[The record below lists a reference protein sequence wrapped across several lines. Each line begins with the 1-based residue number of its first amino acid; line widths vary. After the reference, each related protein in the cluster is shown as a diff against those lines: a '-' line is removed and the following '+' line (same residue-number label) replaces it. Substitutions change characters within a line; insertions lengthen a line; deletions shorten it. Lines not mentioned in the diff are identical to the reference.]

1 MSLAAENPKRDLVME
16 NSPVLQMRG
25 IRKAFPGV
33 QALDGVDLE
42 VRSGEVM
49 ALVGENGAG
58 KSTLIKIL
66 SGAYTADAGEI
77 LIKDQPVKIESPKQ
91 ARDYGVSVI
100 YQELNLAEQVS
111 VAENIFAGREIVNR
125 FGLIDYRK
133 MYREAQRWM
142 DELHITHVNP
152 RDEVRRLSIARKQMV
167 EITKALSLDS
177 SIIVM
182 DEPTSSLPSA
192 TTDPNQIS
200 EVQILLNIIRKLRDR
215 GKAVIYISHRMEEI
229 FRISDRITVM
239 RDGKL
244 IGVRTTS
251 QTTPQEIISMMVGRN
266 LEDMYGAAGKQEIGR
281 TVLEVKNLRQGKKL
295 VDISFSARA
304 GEILGVAG
312 LVGAGRTEMA
322 KAIFGADYRDSGEI
336 FVEGKKINIQTP
348 HDAIEVGL
356 GYLPEDR
363 KLQGLF
369 LRKAI
374 AANVSAASIDR
385 VSRRGFLQER
395 MEKEL
400 AESYIRQLNIRTP
413 STSQL
418 ARNLSGGNQ
427 QKVIIAKWLAVQPK
441 VLIVDE
447 PTRGV
452 DVGAKMEIYA
462 LLRKMASQGV
472 AVVMIS
478 SELPEI
484 LGMSDRILVI
494 REGHFAGEL
503 ERADASEEKIMAM
516 ATGTAMEVLQ

>member
-1 MSLAAENPKRDLVME
+1 ME
-16 NSPVLQMRG
+16 DTEVLQMRG
-25 IRKAFPGV
+25 IKKAFPGV

-66 SGAYTADAGEI
+66 SGAYTADAGDI
-77 LIKDQPVKIESPKQ
+77 YIKGQPVKIVDPRH
-91 ARDYGVSVI
+91 ARDLGVSVI

-125 FGLIDYRK
+125 FGLIDYGT
-133 MYREAQRWM
+133 MYKNAQKWL
-142 DELHITHVNP
+142 DELHIKNVDP
-152 RDEVRRLSIARKQMV
+152 RDEIRRLSIARKQMV
-167 EITKALSLDS
+167 EIAKALSLDS

-182 DEPTSSLPSA
+182 DEPTSSLPTAA
-192 TTDPNQIS
+192 TNPDEVN
-200 EVQILLNIIRKLRDR
+200 EVQVLLSTIKKLRDR

-244 IGVRTTS
+244 IGVRKTS
-251 QTTPQEIISMMVGRN
+251 ETTPKEVISMMVGRN
-266 LEDMYGAAGKQEIGR
+266 LEDLYGKATERKIGR
-281 TVLEVKNLRQGKKL
+281 TVLEVRNLNQGKRLKN
-295 VDISFSARA
+295 ISFKARS

-312 LVGAGRTEMA
+312 LVGAGRTELA
-322 KAIFGADYRDSGEI
+322 KAVFGADPRDSGEI
-336 FVEGKKINIQTP
+336 LVDNKPVKIKVP
-348 HDAIEVGL
+348 RDAIEAGL

-363 KLQGLF
+363 KMQGLF
-369 LRKAI
+369 LQKAI
-374 AANVSAASIDR
+374 TINVSAANIGSI
-385 VSRRGFLQER
+385 SKNGFIQDNNER
-395 MEKEL
+395 DLSEQ
-400 AESYIRQLNIRTP
+400 YVRQLNIRTP
-413 STSQL
+413 SIDQF

-427 QKVIIAKWLAVQPK
+427 QKVVIAKWLSVKPK

-452 DVGAKMEIYA
+452 DVGAKIEIYN
-462 LLRKMASQGV
+462 LLRKLAAEGV

-484 LGMSDRILVI
+484 LGMSDRIIVI

-503 ERADASEEKIMAM
+503 ERADATEEKIMSM
-516 ATGTAMEVLQ
+516 ATGTVMEVV

>member
-1 MSLAAENPKRDLVME
+1 MDDSQ
-16 NSPVLQMRG
+16 VLLMRG
-25 IRKAFPGV
+25 IKKAFPGV

-66 SGAYTADAGEI
+66 SGAYKADEGEI
-77 LIKDQPVKIESPKQ
+77 FIKGQLIKIVDPRH
-91 ARDYGVSVI
+91 ARDLGVSVI

-125 FGLIDYRK
+125 FGLIDYSR
-133 MYREAQRWM
+133 MYKNAHKWL
-142 DELHITHVNP
+142 DALHIKNVDP
-152 RDEVRRLSIARKQMV
+152 RDEVRRLSVARKQMV
-167 EITKALSLDS
+167 EIAKALSLDS

-182 DEPTSSLPSA
+182 DEPTSSLPTA
-192 TTDPNQIS
+192 TTNPNEVN
-200 EVQILLNIIRKLRDR
+200 EVQILLSTIKKLRDR

-244 IGVRTTS
+244 IGVRKTS
-251 QTTPQEIISMMVGRN
+251 ETNPKEIISMMVGRN
-266 LEDMYGAAGKQEIGR
+266 LEDLYGKPGERTIGN
-281 TVLEVKNLRQGKKL
+281 TVLEVRNLNQGKRLKN
-295 VDISFSARA
+295 ISLHVRS

-322 KAIFGADYRDSGEI
+322 KAVFGADHRDSGEI
-336 FVEGKKINIQTP
+336 LIDNKPVDIRTP
-348 HDAIEVGL
+348 QDAIRAGL
-356 GYLPEDR
+356 GYLPEER

-369 LRKAI
+369 LRMAI
-374 AANVSAASIDR
+374 STNVSAAS
-385 VSRRGFLQER
+385 VSRISRNGFIQDQMER
-395 MEKEL
+395 DL
-400 AESYIRQLNIRTP
+400 AQMYVKQLKIRTP
-413 STSQL
+413 SIDQF

-452 DVGAKMEIYA
+452 DVGAKMEIYS
-462 LLRKMASQGV
+462 LMRKMASQGV

-478 SELPEI
+478 SELPEV
-484 LGMSDRILVI
+484 LGMSDRIMVI

-503 ERADASEEKIMAM
+503 DRVGATEEKIIAM
-516 ATGTAMEVLQ
+516 ATGTVTEVVQ

>member
-1 MSLAAENPKRDLVME
+1 ME
-16 NSPVLQMRG
+16 DSVILQMRG
-25 IRKAFPGV
+25 IKKAFPGV

-77 LIKDQPVKIESPKQ
+77 YIKGKQVKIVDPKH
-91 ARDYGVSVI
+91 ARDLGVSVI

-111 VAENIFAGREIVNR
+111 VAENIFAGREILNR
-125 FGLIDYRK
+125 FGLIDYRT
-133 MYREAQRWM
+133 MYKNAQKWL
-142 DELHITHVNP
+142 DELHIKNVDP
-152 RDEVRRLSIARKQMV
+152 RDEVRRLGIARKQMV
-167 EITKALSLDS
+167 EIAKALSLDS
-177 SIIVM
+177 NIIVM

-192 TTDPNQIS
+192 TTNPDEIN
-200 EVQILLNIIRKLRDR
+200 EVQILLSTIRKLRER
-215 GKAVIYISHRMEEI
+215 GKALIYISHRMEEI

-244 IGVRTTS
+244 IGVRKTTE
-251 QTTPQEIISMMVGRN
+251 TTPKEIISMMVGRN
-266 LEDMYGAAGKQEIGR
+266 LEDMYGKDEGRKIGS
-281 TVLEVKNLRQGKKL
+281 TVLEVRHLNQGKRL
-295 VDISFSARA
+295 FNIGFHVRA

-322 KAIFGADYRDSGEI
+322 KAVFGADRRDSVEI
-336 FVEGKKINIQTP
+336 LVDNQPVNVQTP
-348 HDAIEVGL
+348 QDAIRCGL

-369 LRKAI
+369 LKMAI
-374 AANVSAASIDR
+374 RTNISAANIAYI
-385 VSRRGFLQER
+385 SRRGFIQDR
-395 MEKEL
+395 VEKDL
-400 AESYIRQLNIRTP
+400 AQQYITQLKIRTP
-413 STSQL
+413 SIDQF

-427 QKVIIAKWLAVQPK
+427 QKVIIAKWLAVKPK

-452 DVGAKMEIYA
+452 DVGAKIEIYN
-462 LLRKMASQGV
+462 LLRKLAGDGV

-484 LGMSDRILVI
+484 LGMSDRIVVI
-494 REGHFAGEL
+494 REGHCAGEL
-503 ERADASEEKIMAM
+503 DRADATEEKIMEM
-516 ATGTAMEVLQ
+516 ATGSAMEVV

>member
-1 MSLAAENPKRDLVME
+1 ME
-16 NSPVLQMRG
+16 HSEVLQMRS
-25 IRKAFPGV
+25 IKKAFPGV

-66 SGAYTADAGEI
+66 SGAYTADGGEI
-77 LIKDQPVKIESPKQ
+77 YIKGQPVSIVDPKH
-91 ARDYGVSVI
+91 ARDLGVSVI

-111 VAENIFAGREIVNR
+111 VAENIFAGREITNR
-125 FGLIDYRK
+125 FGLIDYK
-133 MYREAQRWM
+133 AMYKSAQEWL
-142 DELHITHVNP
+142 DELHIKNVDP

-167 EITKALSLDS
+167 EIAKALSLDS

-182 DEPTSSLPSA
+182 DEPTSSLPTA
-192 TTDPNQIS
+192 TTDPSEVN
-200 EVQILLNIIRKLRDR
+200 EVQILLSTIHKLRER
-215 GKAVIYISHRMEEI
+215 GKAVVYISHRMEEI

-244 IGVRTTS
+244 IGVRRIS
-251 QTTPQEIISMMVGRN
+251 ETTPREIISMMVGRN
-266 LEDMYGAAGKQEIGR
+266 LEDMYGKPGDRTIGK
-281 TVLEVKNLRQGKKL
+281 TMLEVRNLNQEKRL
-295 VDISFSARA
+295 ININFSVRS

-322 KAIFGADYRDSGEI
+322 KAIFGVDRRDSGEI
-336 FVEGKKINIQTP
+336 LVDGKPVDIHAP
-348 HDAIEVGL
+348 LDAIQVGL

-369 LRKAI
+369 LRMAVCTNI
-374 AANVSAASIDR
+374 SAANIQR
-385 VSRRGFLQER
+385 VSRNGLLQDRVER
-395 MEKEL
+395 DL
-400 AESYIRQLNIRTP
+400 AESYVRQLNIRTP
-413 STSQL
+413 SIDQL

-427 QKVIIAKWLAVQPK
+427 QKVIIAKWLAVHPR

-452 DVGAKMEIYA
+452 DVGAKMEIYS
-462 LLRKMASQGV
+462 LMRKITSEGV

-494 REGHFAGEL
+494 REGHSAGEL
-503 ERADASEEKIMAM
+503 DRTEATEEKIMTL
-516 ATGTAMEVLQ
+516 ATGTVMEVMK

>member
-1 MSLAAENPKRDLVME
+1 
-16 NSPVLQMRG
+16 MRG
-25 IRKAFPGV
+25 IKKSFPGV

-66 SGAYTADAGEI
+66 SGAYKADEGEI
-77 LIKDQPVKIESPKQ
+77 FIKGQLVKTVDPKH
-91 ARDYGVSVI
+91 ARDLGVSVI

-125 FGLIDYRK
+125 FGLIDYSRMYKNARK
-133 MYREAQRWM
+133 WLDA
-142 DELHITHVNP
+142 LHIKNVDP

-167 EITKALSLDS
+167 EIAKALSLDS

-182 DEPTSSLPSA
+182 DEPTSSLPTA
-192 TTDPNQIS
+192 TTNPNEVN
-200 EVQILLNIIRKLRDR
+200 EVQILLSTIKKLRDR

-244 IGVRTTS
+244 IGVRKTS
-251 QTTPQEIISMMVGRN
+251 ETNPKEIISMMVGRN
-266 LEDMYGAAGKQEIGR
+266 LEDLYGKPGERTIGN
-281 TVLEVKNLRQGKKL
+281 TVLEVRNLNQGKRLKNIGL
-295 VDISFSARA
+295 HVRS

-322 KAIFGADYRDSGEI
+322 KAVFGADPRDSGEI
-336 FVEGKKINIQTP
+336 LIDNKPVDIRTP
-348 HDAIEVGL
+348 QDAIQAGL
-356 GYLPEDR
+356 GYLPEER

-369 LRKAI
+369 LRMAI
-374 AANVSAASIDR
+374 CTNVSAANI
-385 VSRRGFLQER
+385 SRISRNGFIQDQMER
-395 MEKEL
+395 DL
-400 AESYIRQLNIRTP
+400 AQMYVKQLKIRTP
-413 STSQL
+413 SIDQFV
-418 ARNLSGGNQ
+418 RNLSGGNQ

-452 DVGAKMEIYA
+452 DVGAKMEIYS

-478 SELPEI
+478 SELPEV
-484 LGMSDRILVI
+484 LGMSDRVMVI

-503 ERADASEEKIMAM
+503 DRADATEEKIIAM
-516 ATGTAMEVLQ
+516 ATGTVAEVAQ